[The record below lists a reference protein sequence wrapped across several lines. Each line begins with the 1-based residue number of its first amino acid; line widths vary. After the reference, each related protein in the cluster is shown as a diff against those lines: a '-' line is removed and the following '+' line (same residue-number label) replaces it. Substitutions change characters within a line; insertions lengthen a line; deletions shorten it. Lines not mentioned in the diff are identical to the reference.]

1 MGAHR
6 GVRGA
11 LPRGSNLAKGEKKT
25 MTISEL
31 IEMSVGELREFL
43 AYADSDAKLLDLM
56 EDSEWSDGDTEYSIS
71 SYDEDEDAEHEDE
84 DWGALDPEVQG
95 ICEDIIEDIEMG
107 RSDLDSIE
115 RTVIDNYGI
124 EAYNYIVAHF

>member
-1 MGAHR
+1 
-6 GVRGA
+6 
-11 LPRGSNLAKGEKKT
+11 

-56 EDSEWSDGDTEYSIS
+56 EDSEWSDEDTEYSIS
-71 SYDEDEDAEHEDE
+71 SYDCDEDTEDDE

-95 ICEDIIEDIEMG
+95 ICENIIEDIEMG

-115 RTVIDNYGI
+115 CTVIDNYGI
-124 EAYNYIVAHF
+124 EAYNYIVAHIED

>member
-1 MGAHR
+1 
-6 GVRGA
+6 
-11 LPRGSNLAKGEKKT
+11 

-56 EDSEWSDGDTEYSIS
+56 EDSEWSDEDTS
-71 SYDEDEDAEHEDE
+71 SYDE

-95 ICEDIIEDIEMG
+95 ICENIVADIEMG

-115 RTVIDNYGI
+115 RVVIDNYGI
-124 EAYNYIVAHF
+124 DAYNYIVAHIED

>member
-1 MGAHR
+1 
-6 GVRGA
+6 
-11 LPRGSNLAKGEKKT
+11 

-43 AYADSDAKLLDLM
+43 AYADSDAKFLDLM

-71 SYDEDEDAEHEDE
+71 SYDEDEEHED
-84 DWGALDPEVQG
+84 WGTLDPEVQG
-95 ICEDIIEDIEMG
+95 ICEDIVADIEMG

-124 EAYNYIVAHF
+124 EAYNYIVAHIED

>member
-1 MGAHR
+1 
-6 GVRGA
+6 
-11 LPRGSNLAKGEKKT
+11 

-56 EDSEWSDGDTEYSIS
+56 EDSEWSDEDTE
-71 SYDEDEDAEHEDE
+71 DDD
-84 DWGALDPEVQG
+84 DWGALDLEVQG
-95 ICEDIIEDIEMG
+95 ICENIIEDIEMG

-115 RTVIDNYGI
+115 CTIIDNYGI
-124 EAYNYIVAHF
+124 EAYNYIAAHIED

>member
-1 MGAHR
+1 
-6 GVRGA
+6 
-11 LPRGSNLAKGEKKT
+11 

-56 EDSEWSDGDTEYSIS
+56 EDSEWSDEDTEHSIS
-71 SYDEDEDAEHEDE
+71 SYDCDEDTEDDE

-95 ICEDIIEDIEMG
+95 ICENIIEDIEMG

-124 EAYNYIVAHF
+124 DAYNYIVAHIEDQDERIFRVLGTHIYY

>member
-1 MGAHR
+1 
-6 GVRGA
+6 
-11 LPRGSNLAKGEKKT
+11 

-56 EDSEWSDGDTEYSIS
+56 EDSEWSDEDTE
-71 SYDEDEDAEHEDE
+71 DDD

-95 ICEDIIEDIEMG
+95 ICENIIEDIEMG

-115 RTVIDNYGI
+115 CTIIDNYGI
-124 EAYNYIVAHF
+124 EAYNYIAAHIED

>member
-1 MGAHR
+1 
-6 GVRGA
+6 
-11 LPRGSNLAKGEKKT
+11 

-56 EDSEWSDGDTEYSIS
+56 EDSEWSDEDTS
-71 SYDEDEDAEHEDE
+71 SYDCDE

-95 ICEDIIEDIEMG
+95 ICENIIEDIEMG

-115 RTVIDNYGI
+115 GVVIDNYGI
-124 EAYNYIVAHF
+124 DAYNYIVAHIED

>member
-1 MGAHR
+1 
-6 GVRGA
+6 
-11 LPRGSNLAKGEKKT
+11 

-56 EDSEWSDGDTEYSIS
+56 EDSEWSDEDTEYSIS
-71 SYDEDEDAEHEDE
+71 SYDCDE

-95 ICEDIIEDIEMG
+95 ICENIIEDIEMG

-115 RTVIDNYGI
+115 RVVIDNYGI
-124 EAYNYIVAHF
+124 DAYNYIVAHIED

>member
-1 MGAHR
+1 
-6 GVRGA
+6 
-11 LPRGSNLAKGEKKT
+11 

-56 EDSEWSDGDTEYSIS
+56 EDSEWSDEDTE
-71 SYDEDEDAEHEDE
+71 DDE

-95 ICEDIIEDIEMG
+95 ICENIIEDIEMG

-115 RTVIDNYGI
+115 RAVIDNYGI
-124 EAYNYIVAHF
+124 DAYNYIVAHI

>member
-1 MGAHR
+1 
-6 GVRGA
+6 
-11 LPRGSNLAKGEKKT
+11 

-56 EDSEWSDGDTEYSIS
+56 EDSEWSD
-71 SYDEDEDAEHEDE
+71 EDAEHEDAE
-84 DWGALDPEVQG
+84 LDPEVQG
-95 ICEDIIEDIEMG
+95 ICEDIVADIEMG

-124 EAYNYIVAHF
+124 EAYNYIVAHIED

>member
-1 MGAHR
+1 
-6 GVRGA
+6 
-11 LPRGSNLAKGEKKT
+11 

-43 AYADSDAKLLDLM
+43 AYADSDTKLLDLM
-56 EDSEWSDGDTEYSIS
+56 EDSEWSDGDSEYSIS
-71 SYDEDEDAEHEDE
+71 SYDEDEDVEHED
-84 DWGALDPEVQG
+84 WGTLDPEVQG
-95 ICEDIIEDIEMG
+95 ICEDIVADIEMG

-124 EAYNYIVAHF
+124 EAYNYIVAHIED

>member
-1 MGAHR
+1 
-6 GVRGA
+6 
-11 LPRGSNLAKGEKKT
+11 

-56 EDSEWSDGDTEYSIS
+56 EDSEWSDEDTEYSIS
-71 SYDEDEDAEHEDE
+71 SYDEDEDADEDE
-84 DWGALDPEVQG
+84 DNDWGTLDPEVQG

-124 EAYNYIVAHF
+124 EAYNYIVAHIED